1 MPAALTGY
9 HALPTAAQRA
19 LNLMVSKYSRNQADN
34 ESRYPPPHHA
44 LLQQQ
49 PRPASPHT
57 RDALL
62 RDFLSHSFA
71 PPHSFIPPWSSFCQS
86 ARRDANLSPKPGQ
99 SALTLYANA
108 SPLAQ
113 LTHSLCAPPTPTI
126 TYSSIPSFI
135 YFTSYSATPPPLLTL
150 FPFPALHIVVALQPS
165 LPLLFA
171 ASHSHFFYQSPV
183 RSLSRLLSIF
193 QHLTLYTVEL
203 PPPSFSLPL

>member
-113 LTHSLCAPPTPTI
+113 LTHSLCAPPHPHTQTQQ
-126 TYSSIPSFI
+126 TNSSQSQ
-135 YFTSYSATPPPLLTL
+135 TGKKKNTVLLW
-150 FPFPALHIVVALQPS
+150 FFPAG
-165 LPLLFA
+165 
-171 ASHSHFFYQSPV
+171 
-183 RSLSRLLSIF
+183 
-193 QHLTLYTVEL
+193 T
-203 PPPSFSLPL
+203 